1 MQYILDIGHQ
11 VHYAVAAGGFQLWCP
26 YSLLVAVVSVLPGY
40 CDGIGLEID
49 IRPAQSQSLA
59 APETIDN
66 AQEHDEIELLII
78 FGQDFKY
85 LSCVLWLDY
94 RSVEWFCFLRQDCLS
109 MGEVA
114 EINLLEMMGG
124 AVGERVSYELAK
136 IMRNCKDLNTEAKK
150 ARTLTVEFAI
160 VPTDARDSAAVRV
173 SVKSKLVPVKALDTT
188 LLIGGTQDE
197 PVVME
202 YTPQLPGQRNFAG
215 GEQEEPKMIRLADA
229 KQA

>member
-1 MQYILDIGHQ
+1 MSN
-11 VHYAVAAGGFQLWCP
+11 V
-26 YSLLVAVVSVLPGY
+26 
-40 CDGIGLEID
+40 
-49 IRPAQSQSLA
+49 
-59 APETIDN
+59 N
-66 AQEHDEIELLII
+66 
-78 FGQDFKY
+78 
-85 LSCVLWLDY
+85 
-94 RSVEWFCFLRQDCLS
+94 
-109 MGEVA
+109 MGEVT
-114 EINLLEMMGG
+114 EINLLDMMSG

-150 ARTLTVEFAI
+150 ARTLTVEFSI

-215 GEQEEPKMIRLADA
+215 VEQEEPKMIRLADA

>member
-1 MQYILDIGHQ
+1 M
-11 VHYAVAAGGFQLWCP
+11 
-26 YSLLVAVVSVLPGY
+26 S
-40 CDGIGLEID
+40 
-49 IRPAQSQSLA
+49 
-59 APETIDN
+59 N
-66 AQEHDEIELLII
+66 M
-78 FGQDFKY
+78 K
-85 LSCVLWLDY
+85 
-94 RSVEWFCFLRQDCLS
+94 

-114 EINLLEMMGG
+114 EINLLEMMSG

-136 IMRNCKDLNTEAKK
+136 IMRNCKDLNTETKK
-150 ARTLTVEFAI
+150 ARTLTVEFSI
-160 VPTDARDSAAVRV
+160 VPTDAHDSAAVRV

>member
-1 MQYILDIGHQ
+1 MSN
-11 VHYAVAAGGFQLWCP
+11 V
-26 YSLLVAVVSVLPGY
+26 
-40 CDGIGLEID
+40 
-49 IRPAQSQSLA
+49 
-59 APETIDN
+59 N
-66 AQEHDEIELLII
+66 
-78 FGQDFKY
+78 
-85 LSCVLWLDY
+85 
-94 RSVEWFCFLRQDCLS
+94 
-109 MGEVA
+109 MGEVT

-150 ARTLTVEFAI
+150 ARTLTVEFSI
-160 VPTDARDSAAVRV
+160 VPTEGRDSAGVRV
-173 SVKSKLVPVKALDTT
+173 SIKSKLVPVKPLDST

-215 GEQEEPKMIRLADA
+215 SEQEEPKMIRLADA

>member
-1 MQYILDIGHQ
+1 MGN
-11 VHYAVAAGGFQLWCP
+11 V
-26 YSLLVAVVSVLPGY
+26 
-40 CDGIGLEID
+40 
-49 IRPAQSQSLA
+49 
-59 APETIDN
+59 N
-66 AQEHDEIELLII
+66 
-78 FGQDFKY
+78 
-85 LSCVLWLDY
+85 
-94 RSVEWFCFLRQDCLS
+94 
-109 MGEVA
+109 MGEVT

-150 ARTLTVEFAI
+150 ARTLTVEFSI
-160 VPTDARDSAAVRV
+160 VPTEGRDSAGVRV
-173 SVKSKLVPVKALDTT
+173 SIKSKLVPVKPLDST

-215 GEQEEPKMIRLADA
+215 SEQEEPKMIRLADA

>member
-1 MQYILDIGHQ
+1 MSN
-11 VHYAVAAGGFQLWCP
+11 V
-26 YSLLVAVVSVLPGY
+26 
-40 CDGIGLEID
+40 
-49 IRPAQSQSLA
+49 
-59 APETIDN
+59 
-66 AQEHDEIELLII
+66 
-78 FGQDFKY
+78 
-85 LSCVLWLDY
+85 
-94 RSVEWFCFLRQDCLS
+94 S

-160 VPTDARDSAAVRV
+160 VPTDARDSAAVRA

-202 YTPQLPGQRNFAG
+202 YTPQVPGQRNFAG
-215 GEQEEPKMIRLADA
+215 GEQDEPKMIRLADA

>member
-1 MQYILDIGHQ
+1 MSN
-11 VHYAVAAGGFQLWCP
+11 V
-26 YSLLVAVVSVLPGY
+26 
-40 CDGIGLEID
+40 
-49 IRPAQSQSLA
+49 
-59 APETIDN
+59 N
-66 AQEHDEIELLII
+66 
-78 FGQDFKY
+78 
-85 LSCVLWLDY
+85 
-94 RSVEWFCFLRQDCLS
+94 
-109 MGEVA
+109 MGEVT
-114 EINLLEMMGG
+114 EINLLDMMSG

-150 ARTLTVEFAI
+150 ARTLTVEFSI

-202 YTPQLPGQRNFAG
+202 YAPQLPGQRNFAG
-215 GEQEEPKMIRLADA
+215 VEQEEPKMIRLADA